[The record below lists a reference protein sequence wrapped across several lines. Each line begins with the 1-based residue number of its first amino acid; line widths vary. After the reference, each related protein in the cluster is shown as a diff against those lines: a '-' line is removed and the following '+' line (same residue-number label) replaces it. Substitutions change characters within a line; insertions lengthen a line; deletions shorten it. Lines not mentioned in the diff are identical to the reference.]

1 MRRALGLL
9 PFAIFLLC
17 IATSPILASTI
28 APPANLG
35 ELARVSRM
43 VVLAEAAG
51 SQSELRGK
59 VPYTLTTFQV
69 LRHVSGQQA
78 GARIAVETPG
88 GEVGQVG
95 FAVPGTP
102 RFERGGRYLLF
113 LDHAPNGNWRLQ
125 MMSYGILREEPGTGL
140 MRPVPEAKELDVI
153 SREGVEGITVYREA
167 DLLPHLAAAATGAPW
182 HAEAVV
188 AQKAAVAGD
197 SLQSTPAAAAAG
209 AGDGSVLASAPAS
222 CRFLISTEGYPL
234 RFFGFE
240 NGSSVSLWHTT
251 PGQTGISDGGV
262 SAVQQATS
270 AWTSNSSSTINF
282 NYAGSKASTS
292 SCSGGVANVAGEVTF
307 NDPCSQMA
315 PLAQC
320 SGTIPAG
327 WTSST
332 CCGTVAQ
339 FGYFYDKQNT
349 FGYDSETWQKLTN
362 ASIVVNKG
370 SQCLGETDFKEMMAH
385 YVGHSL
391 GFGHHND
398 QQATMYGQL
407 GVHAPRG
414 AALGTT
420 DKVCAAFSYHTFL
433 DVPYS
438 FWAWNFIQSIATS
451 GITRGCGT
459 GDFCPNDPVSRAQI
473 SVFLLRGIH
482 GSSYQPPPATG
493 TMFNDVPADFWAGAF
508 IEQLATEGVT
518 KGCGNGNFCPNN
530 SLLRDEMAVFLL
542 RAKHGSTYVPPPG
555 TGTRFSDVP
564 PGYWAVDWIEEL
576 AAEGVTNGCGG
587 GNYCPGSPVSRAEMS
602 VFLQR
607 VFNLTLP

>member
-1 MRRALGLL
+1 MRRALGLIL
-9 PFAIFLLC
+9 AVFLLC
-17 IATSPILASTI
+17 IAVSPILASTI

-35 ELARVSRM
+35 ELARISRT
-43 VVLAEAAG
+43 VVLAEAG
-51 SQSELRGK
+51 SSQSELRGK
-59 VPYTLTTFQV
+59 IPYTLTTFQV

-78 GARIAVETPG
+78 GTRIAVETPG

-102 RFERGGRYLLF
+102 RFEKGGRYLLF
-113 LDHAPNGNWRLQ
+113 LDPAPSGNWRLQ
-125 MMSYGILREEPGTGL
+125 MMSYGILREDPGTGL

-153 SREGVEGITVYREA
+153 SREGVEGIAVYREA
-167 DLLPHLAAAATGAPW
+167 DLLPHLAAAASGAPW

-188 AQKAAVAGD
+188 ATAAQQQAVAGD
-197 SLQSTPAAAAAG
+197 SLQSTTAAAG
-209 AGDGSVLASAPAS
+209 AGDGSALASAPAS
-222 CRFLISTEGYPL
+222 CRFLISNEGSPL

-240 NGSSVSLWHTT
+240 TGASVSLWHTT
-251 PGQTGISDGGV
+251 PGQVGISDGGV

-270 AWTSNSSSTINF
+270 AWTSNNSSTINF
-282 NYAGSKASTS
+282 NYAGSKARTA
-292 SCSGGVANVAGEVTF
+292 SCSGGIADVQGEVTF
-307 NDPCSQMA
+307 NDPCSQLA
-315 PLAQC
+315 PLQQC
-320 SGTIPAG
+320 TGTIPAG
-327 WTSST
+327 WSSV
-332 CCGTVAQ
+332 CCGQVAT
-339 FGYFYDKQNT
+339 FGYFYNKTAEPFDDGMWHRLN
-349 FGYDSETWQKLTN
+349 GE
-362 ASIVVNKG
+362 SIVINKG
-370 SQCLGETDFKEMMAH
+370 AQCLGETDFKEMMTH
-385 YVGHSL
+385 YVGHGL

-398 QQATMYGQL
+398 QQATMFGQL
-407 GVHAPRG
+407 GVHPSRG
-414 AALGTT
+414 ATLGAT
-420 DKVCAAFSYHTFL
+420 DRLCAEFSYHTFL
-433 DVPYS
+433 DVPLS

-473 SVFLLRGIH
+473 SIFLLRGIH

-508 IEQLATEGVT
+508 IEKLASEGIT

-542 RAKHGSTYVPPPG
+542 RAKHGSTYVPPQG

-564 PGYWAVDWIEEL
+564 PGYWAVDWIEQL

-607 VFNLTLP
+607 VFSLTLP